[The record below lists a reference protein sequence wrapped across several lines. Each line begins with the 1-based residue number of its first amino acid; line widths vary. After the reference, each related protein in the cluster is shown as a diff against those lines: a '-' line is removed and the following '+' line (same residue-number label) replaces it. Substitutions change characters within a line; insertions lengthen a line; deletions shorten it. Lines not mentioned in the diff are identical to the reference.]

1 MKKLIILIVSSVLM
15 GTLSLR
21 ADEPA
26 AAEAITAQNLNE
38 LKLQRNTGSFI
49 NVSGGPALILTEV
62 DMGSVTSGSPN
73 FSGEVNIGYEW
84 ISKKKIG
91 FGFLYNGYFTGV
103 GCTEPSG
110 MTAIKLHERWGLHY
124 FAPQLAGR
132 ILLKSPKWSLRYA
145 LGIGLLMSREVVTE
159 VAKGGEEL
167 IGQNYDYGY
176 GTNMS
181 FGIEFLV
188 TQNVGIT
195 GGVKILDGILH
206 QSYFGETNNGG
217 IVRVDLDFGIS
228 FHF

>member
-21 ADEPA
+21 ADEPVA
-26 AAEAITAQNLNE
+26 VETTITQDYKE

-145 LGIGLLMSREVVTE
+145 LGIGMVMSREVVTS
-159 VAKGGEEL
+159 GGEL
-167 IGQNYDYGY
+167 VGRNYDYGY

-181 FGIEFLV
+181 FGIEFMV

>member
-1 MKKLIILIVSSVLM
+1 MKKLIILIVSVVLF
-15 GTLSLR
+15 GTHAMR

-26 AAEAITAQNLNE
+26 AAEAAIVKDIKE
-38 LKLQRNTGSFI
+38 MKLQRNTGSFI

-103 GCTEPSG
+103 GCTEYTG
-110 MTAIKLHERWGLHY
+110 TTTVKLHERWGLHY
-124 FAPQLAGR
+124 FAPQFAGR

-145 LGIGLLMSREVVTE
+145 LGIGMVMSREVVTS
-159 VAKGGEEL
+159 GDEL
-167 IGQNYDYGY
+167 FGRNYDYGY
-176 GTNMS
+176 GTNIS
-181 FGIEFLV
+181 FGIEFLL
-188 TQNVGIT
+188 TQNIGIT
-195 GGVKILDGILH
+195 GGVKMLDGVIY
-206 QSYFGETNNGG
+206 QRYSGQTNDGR